1 MSPNSSRWTSST
13 VNCRRRL
20 PKFPSTYRMQA
31 AINTRAR
38 SRNAHTITT
47 GHVRKCTTR
56 ERGHVYATS
65 PPQGANVD
73 EEATWRVAN
82 TTFAWPRERPWRGT
96 EFRLER
102 STFHIIIRI
111 PNSRVFLLPL
121 AFYNSREV
129 SIKEYDF
136 KNPRNQQFNPFDLF
150 VSRYD
155 RIDPPSFL
163 RWKLKFKRK
172 ERLFPCISRS
182 ESIRPVFRFLRGSLF
197 GSRAGWLRSIEIN
210 SYEK

>member
-1 MSPNSSRWTSST
+1 
-13 VNCRRRL
+13 
-20 PKFPSTYRMQA
+20 MQA

-47 GHVRKCTTR
+47 GPAAYVSAQHASVDTCTPPPLPKEQTLTRRPLGESLTRLLRDRGRGLDGGPSFGWNDQLSILLFASRILVSFSFPWLSIIHEKCRLRNMILRIRTT
-56 ERGHVYATS
+56 
-65 PPQGANVD
+65 
-73 EEATWRVAN
+73 
-82 TTFAWPRERPWRGT
+82 
-96 EFRLER
+96 
-102 STFHIIIRI
+102 IR
-111 PNSRVFLLPL
+111 NSIL
-121 AFYNSREV
+121 
-129 SIKEYDF
+129 SI
-136 KNPRNQQFNPFDLF
+136 FDLF

-172 ERLFPCISRS
+172 EILFPCISRS

-197 GSRAGWLRSIEIN
+197 SSRAGWLRSIEIN